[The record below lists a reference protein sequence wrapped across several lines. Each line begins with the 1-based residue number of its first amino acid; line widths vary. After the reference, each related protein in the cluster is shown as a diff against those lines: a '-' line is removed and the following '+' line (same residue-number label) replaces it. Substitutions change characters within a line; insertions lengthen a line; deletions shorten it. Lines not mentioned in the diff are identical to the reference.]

1 MDSLSTFCRHQ
12 WHMIQSRADELQPL
26 WEVEP
31 EAGRKALIGSERGI
45 AMEMVVL
52 VMDDME
58 KVARVL
64 EAWRETGVSGITIWD
79 SRGLGR
85 TLHYRRLLDDVP
97 LMPSLDWLLRP
108 REDDHTTLFTL
119 VDREEMVDCLIDVT
133 EAITGSLDGEDRGIL
148 FVLPVSRAVG
158 VRGTRQREAGA
169 QECTLLP
176 VHG

>member
-1 MDSLSTFCRHQ
+1 MAYDPIPDRRVITVMVF
-12 WHMIQSRADELQPL
+12 D
-26 WEVEP
+26 
-31 EAGRKALIGSERGI
+31 AGAEWKALIDSEGGI

-64 EAWRETGVSGITIWD
+64 EAWREAGVSGITIWD

-85 TLHYRRLLDDVP
+85 KLHYRRLLDDIP
-97 LMPSLDWLLRP
+97 LMPSLDWLLQP
-108 REDDHTTLFTL
+108 REDDHCTLFTL
-119 VDREEMVDCLIDVT
+119 VDCEELVDRLIEVT

-158 VRGTRQREAGA
+158 VRGTGNRAALAQAAPPLVAEA
-169 QECTLLP
+169 
-176 VHG
+176 